1 MKVLF
6 KAQILPVERKDMM
19 ENKEAIKCLMYR
31 RYEIKKDTSG
41 SIGLANEGKAIALAI
56 KAIEER
62 ERRLKLIEKWRIQRD
77 KYEVNT
83 GMWKYLNCSIVA
95 LTECD

>member
-1 MKVLF
+1 
-6 KAQILPVERKDMM
+6 
-19 ENKEAIKCLMYR
+19 
-31 RYEIKKDTSG
+31 
-41 SIGLANEGKAIALAI
+41 
-56 KAIEER
+56 
-62 ERRLKLIEKWRIQRD
+62 LIEKWRIQRD